1 MTAEFC
7 AENLGLSVLTLL
19 DTDVLSPLVVGLG
32 QCCLESCWHEQT
44 DMRWEHWGRLVCLYT
59 VNV

>member
-44 DMRWEHWGRLVCLYT
+44 DMRWEH
-59 VNV
+59 